1 MSNKE
6 IATEKRLRVRLYL
19 SLLSYTVVGYG
30 LTILLNYIFSKF
42 DNGVL
47 AWLYWRIDALFMI
60 YLVIGFVCIFKYYWK
75 KPWGYLD
82 EVITATQTVY
92 EQNDHTVT
100 LSDPLKELEKQLNQ
114 IKMSVLL
121 SKQAA
126 KQAEEKKNEIVMY
139 LAHDIRTPLTTVI
152 GYLSLLHE
160 APDIPEQQK
169 EKYVKVALDK
179 AERLEKLIN
188 ELFEITKYNA
198 HTVIIK
204 KENVDL
210 HCLIAQV
217 IDEIY
222 PTLSANGN
230 TAVFTAEDNLSVNA
244 DPEKMARVF
253 SNLLRN
259 AASYS
264 YPQTEITI
272 SAKRLG
278 NDIQI
283 AFENRGKTIPQEQL
297 NSIFEKFNRLGE
309 ARLSNTGGAGLG
321 LSIAEEI
328 IHLHGGTITASSQ
341 NEIIDFVITLPIS
354 A

>member
-1 MSNKE
+1 MYLQLLL
-6 IATEKRLRVRLYL
+6 EKSV
-19 SLLSYTVVGYG
+19 
-30 LTILLNYIFSKF
+30 
-42 DNGVL
+42 
-47 AWLYWRIDALFMI
+47 
-60 YLVIGFVCIFKYYWK
+60 
-75 KPWGYLD
+75 GYLD
-82 EVITATQTVY
+82 EVIDATQTVY
-92 EQNDHTVT
+92 EQNNHTVS
-100 LSDPLKELEKQLNQ
+100 LSEPLKELEEQLNQ

-121 SKQAA
+121 S

-160 APDIPEQQK
+160 APDMPEQQK
-169 EKYVKVALDK
+169 EKYVKVALNK

-204 KENVDL
+204 KETVDL

-244 DPEKMARVF
+244 DPEKLARVF

-272 SAKRLG
+272 SAKRLEH
-278 NDIQI
+278 DIQI
-283 AFENRGKTIPQEQL
+283 TFENRGETIPEEQL
-297 NSIFEKFNRLGE
+297 NSIFEKFNRLDD

-328 IHLHGGTITASSQ
+328 IHLHGGKITASSQ
-341 NEIIDFVITLPIS
+341 NETIDFVITLPLS

>member
-1 MSNKE
+1 
-6 IATEKRLRVRLYL
+6 
-19 SLLSYTVVGYG
+19 
-30 LTILLNYIFSKF
+30 
-42 DNGVL
+42 
-47 AWLYWRIDALFMI
+47 
-60 YLVIGFVCIFKYYWK
+60 
-75 KPWGYLD
+75 
-82 EVITATQTVY
+82 
-92 EQNDHTVT
+92 
-100 LSDPLKELEKQLNQ
+100 
-114 IKMSVLL
+114 
-121 SKQAA
+121 
-126 KQAEEKKNEIVMY
+126 MY

-160 APDIPEQQK
+160 APDMPEQQK
-169 EKYVKVALDK
+169 EKYVKVALNK

-198 HTVIIK
+198 HTAIIK
-204 KENVDL
+204 KETVDL

-244 DPEKMARVF
+244 DPEKLARVF

-272 SAKRLG
+272 SAKRLEH
-278 NDIQI
+278 DIQI
-283 AFENRGKTIPQEQL
+283 TFENHGKTIPQEQL
-297 NSIFEKFNRLGE
+297 NSIFEKFNRLDD

-328 IHLHGGTITASSQ
+328 IHLHGGKITASSQ
-341 NEIIDFVITLPIS
+341 NETIDFVITLPLS

>member
-6 IATEKRLRVRLYL
+6 MTTEKRLKVRLYL
-19 SLLSYTVVGYG
+19 SLLVYTVVGYG
-30 LTILLNYIFSKF
+30 LTLILDYIFSKF
-42 DNGVL
+42 DNGIF
-47 AWLYWRIDALFMI
+47 AWLYWRLDLLFI
-60 YLVIGFVCIFKYYWK
+60 LYLMLGFICIFNYYWK

-82 EVITATQTVY
+82 EVIDATQTVY
-92 EQNDHTVT
+92 EQNNHTVS
-100 LSDPLKELEKQLNQ
+100 LS
-114 IKMSVLL
+114 
-121 SKQAA
+121 
-126 KQAEEKKNEIVMY
+126 EIIMY

-160 APDIPEQQK
+160 APDMPEQRR
-169 EKYVKVALDK
+169 EKYVKVALNK

-204 KENVDL
+204 KETVDL

-244 DPEKMARVF
+244 DPEKLARVF

-272 SAKRLG
+272 SAKRLEH
-278 NDIQI
+278 DIQI
-283 AFENRGKTIPQEQL
+283 TFENHGKTIPQEQL
-297 NSIFEKFNRLGE
+297 NSIFEKFNRLDD

-328 IHLHGGTITASSQ
+328 IHLHGGKITASSQ
-341 NEIIDFVITLPIS
+341 NETIDFVITLPLS

>member
-1 MSNKE
+1 ME
-6 IATEKRLRVRLYL
+6 EADYPGVRV
-19 SLLSYTVVGYG
+19 SMET
-30 LTILLNYIFSKF
+30 KF
-42 DNGVL
+42 DG
-47 AWLYWRIDALFMI
+47 
-60 YLVIGFVCIFKYYWK
+60 
-75 KPWGYLD
+75 
-82 EVITATQTVY
+82 VIT
-92 EQNDHTVT
+92 
-100 LSDPLKELEKQLNQ
+100 PLKIDISTGDVITPREIKYKFNLMLEDRTIEVWAYNLEELEEQLNQ

-126 KQAEEKKNEIVMY
+126 KQAEEKKNEIIMY

-160 APDIPEQQK
+160 APDMPEQQK
-169 EKYVKVALDK
+169 EKYVKVALNK

-204 KENVDL
+204 KEIVDL

-244 DPEKMARVF
+244 DPEKLARVF

-264 YPQTEITI
+264 
-272 SAKRLG
+272 
-278 NDIQI
+278 
-283 AFENRGKTIPQEQL
+283 
-297 NSIFEKFNRLGE
+297 
-309 ARLSNTGGAGLG
+309 
-321 LSIAEEI
+321 
-328 IHLHGGTITASSQ
+328 
-341 NEIIDFVITLPIS
+341 
-354 A
+354 